1 MKRYFIIAFLFLSS
15 CVSSSKVSIVPRSEL
30 IELSKKEKIPYKTIL
45 VQWKNYK
52 YSDYHKVNYLEKTP
66 EDVLPAE
73 VDEKD
78 YKNFKKK
85 VINIFRENGLYD
97 EVNGTGTVKISLIT
111 YGRWDYSELFST
123 YLVDTGYVL
132 LLPSS
137 ITVTYRMTVKAE
149 QNGKEAK
156 IQNESSVKTT
166 FFFLLFPLYPFS
178 TFSGSEKTVLNNMI
192 YKTAVDLSKS

>member
-1 MKRYFIIAFLFLSS
+1 
-15 CVSSSKVSIVPRSEL
+15 
-30 IELSKKEKIPYKTIL
+30 

-156 IQNESSVKTT
+156 LQNESSVKTT

>member
-1 MKRYFIIAFLFLSS
+1 MKRYFIIALVFLSS

-156 IQNESSVKTT
+156 LQNESSVKTT

>member
-1 MKRYFIIAFLFLSS
+1 MKRYFIIALAFLSS

-66 EDVLPAE
+66 EDVLPSE

-156 IQNESSVKTT
+156 LQNESSVKTT

-192 YKTAVDLSKS
+192 YKTAIDLSKS